1 MKKIKFILF
10 TVLIIFCTVIYNCK
24 KDEYKNLDCST
35 ISSAYTANIKPIIN
49 SNCTSSSCHGA
60 GSSNGDY
67 TSYAG
72 LKAKV
77 DNGSLD
83 NRVLQ
88 KKDMPKNASPLSLDD
103 RKKIKCWI
111 EGGAPNN

>member
-1 MKKIKFILF
+1 MKKFKFILF
-10 TVLIIFCTVIYNCK
+10 TLLLLCAVVIYNCK

-35 ISSAYTANIKPIIN
+35 ISSAYTANIKPIVFAYCN
-49 SNCTSSSCHGA
+49 SSSCHGA

-67 TSYAG
+67 TTYAG

-83 NRVLQ
+83 ERALQ
-88 KKDMPKNASPLSLDD
+88 QKDMPKNASPLSLDD